1 MLGDG
6 FGRVWGGFGE
16 VFGRVWEL
24 FERSRGLSSLF
35 SSFFGYFL
43 AVPAFFFCSCGILRV
58 LCADLGCFLVVFG
71 FLLSFADLCWVLLGF
86 AEFSYCWGRA
96 KRASKASERSSLALC
111 LGFP

>member
-1 MLGDG
+1 MVL
-6 FGRVWGGFGE
+6 GGFGE
-16 VFGRVWEL
+16 VFGRVMEF

-35 SSFFGYFL
+35 SLFFGYFL
-43 AVPAFFFCSCGILRV
+43 AVPAFFFCSCGILKV
-58 LCADLGCFLVVFG
+58 LCADLGCFLAVFG